1 MKKMDYVIKQSAVSA
16 AVRTSYSD
24 KLFDF
29 VNVIVMVVL
38 LLVFLWPL
46 WFVLIASFSSP
57 AQVWNGNVF
66 LLPKEFTL
74 SAYEAVIQYESIWIG
89 YRNTIFYTVVGTLVN
104 LVMTI
109 CAAYPLSR
117 KDFMP
122 RNFFMFLFMFTMYFS
137 GGLIPTYLVVSKVGL
152 LNSPLAMIVPGAVS
166 IINVIITKTYFVT
179 SIPSTLQ
186 EAAELDGANSFQFLI
201 KIVLPLSK
209 PILAVI
215 GLYYAVG
222 HWNDFFSALIYIND
236 KNLMPLQSF
245 LRDLLMSNK
254 MSLTN
259 MQGLDAAAAEAKL
272 QLSQTLKYS
281 AIIVSTVPVLCIYPF
296 IQKYFVK
303 GVMIGSV
310 KG

>member
-1 MKKMDYVIKQSAVSA
+1 MTSKTAKPGRIKRSHA
-16 AVRTSYSD
+16 D
-24 KLFDF
+24 KVFDI
-29 VNVIVMVVL
+29 VNITLMAVL
-38 LLVFLWPL
+38 LILFIWPL
-46 WFVLIASFSSP
+46 WFVVIASFSNPSE
-57 AQVWNGNVF
+57 VWNGNVV
-66 LLPKEFTL
+66 LLPKGFTL
-74 SAYEAVIQYESIWIG
+74 AAYEAVMEYKAIWTG
-89 YRNTIFYTVVGTLVN
+89 YVNSIFYTVVGTLIN
-104 LVMTI
+104 LVLTV
-109 CAAYPLSR
+109 CAAYPLAR
-117 KDFMP
+117 KDFVP
-122 RNFFMFLFMFTMYFS
+122 RNVLMFLFMLTMYFS
-137 GGLIPTYLVVSKVGL
+137 GGLVPTYLVVHKL
-152 LNSPLAMIVPGAVS
+152 HLTNTPWAMMIPGAIS
-166 IINVIITKTYFVT
+166 IYNVIITRTYFIN
-179 SIPSTLQ
+179 SIPSSLQ
-186 EAAELDGANSFQFLI
+186 EAAELDGANTYQFLI

-236 KNLMPLQSF
+236 KDLMPLQSF
-245 LRDLLMSNK
+245 LRDLLMTNK

-259 MQGLDAAAAEAKL
+259 LQGLDAAAAEAKM

>member
-1 MKKMDYVIKQSAVSA
+1 MA
-16 AVRTSYSD
+16 
-24 KLFDF
+24 
-29 VNVIVMVVL
+29 
-38 LLVFLWPL
+38 
-46 WFVLIASFSSP
+46 
-57 AQVWNGNVF
+57 
-66 LLPKEFTL
+66 
-74 SAYEAVIQYESIWIG
+74 AYEAVIEYKAIWTG
-89 YRNTIFYTVVGTLVN
+89 YVNSIFYTVAGTLIN
-104 LVMTI
+104 LVLTV
-109 CAAYPLSR
+109 CAAYPLAR
-117 KDFMP
+117 KDFVP
-122 RNFFMFLFMFTMYFS
+122 RNVLMFLFMLTMYFS
-137 GGLIPTYLVVSKVGL
+137 GGLVPTYLIVNKL
-152 LNSPLAMIVPGAVS
+152 HLTNTPWAMMIPGAIS
-166 IINVIITKTYFVT
+166 IYNVIITRTYFIN
-179 SIPSTLQ
+179 SIPSSLQ
-186 EAAELDGANSFQFLI
+186 EAAELDGANTYQFLI

-245 LRDLLMSNK
+245 LRDLLMTNK

-259 MQGLDAAAAEAKL
+259 LQGLDAAAAEAKM